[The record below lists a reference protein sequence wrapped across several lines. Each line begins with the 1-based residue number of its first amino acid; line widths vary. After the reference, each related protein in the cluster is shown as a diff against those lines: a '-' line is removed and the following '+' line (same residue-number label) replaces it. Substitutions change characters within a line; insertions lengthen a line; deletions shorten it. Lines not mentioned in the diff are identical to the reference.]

1 MLFTEDEE
9 DVEFD
14 QAHKREMD
22 NAVKTLNS
30 RLEDLQTY
38 NELITKHGVALQR
51 SLSELESH
59 DNAQDVT
66 TKIKA
71 INERATLFR
80 ISSNA
85 MINVRLL
92 IDLFHSTISFMF
104 SRADFQVMGDF
115 LLSLF

>member
-1 MLFTEDEE
+1 MIVTEDEE

-22 NAVKTLNS
+22 SAIKSLIS
-30 RLEDLQTY
+30 RLEALQTY
-38 NELITKHGVALQR
+38 NELINRHGTALQR

-59 DNAQDVT
+59 ENAQEVT
-66 TKIKA
+66 TKMKA

-85 MINVRLL
+85 MINVISAL
-92 IDLFHSTISFMF
+92 HSF
-104 SRADFQVMGDF
+104 VG
-115 LLSLF
+115 